1 MPYSVLGSGCSPV
14 DGAHDAKPF
23 PQKQVLLVWQMPCR
37 LQGSARG
44 RAQLVR
50 STPFTNAHAPYSRHH
65 PKGVRGVAERAL
77 LR

>member
-14 DGAHDAKPF
+14 DGAHDANPF

-44 RAQLVR
+44 HAQQVR
-50 STPFTNAHAPYSRHH
+50 STPFRERPARYS
-65 PKGVRGVAERAL
+65 PCII
-77 LR
+77 